1 MIKKPMLAENAEDI
15 SAIKFPVACTP
26 KLDGIRCLK
35 INGQALSR
43 KFKAIPNRY
52 IREMLEQQC
61 PDGLDGE
68 LMIKNANFNSVQSGV
83 MSEDG
88 KPDFEYWVFD
98 YVDASG
104 LHTPYM
110 NRMEGLGRLALPPFC
125 KKVLPWIA
133 NSVDELNRIEAQW
146 LAQGFEGVMMR
157 SPHSFAM
164 AVRRPNGEIVVKE
177 DAWRSIWERARFL
190 RRPFLRGAVVLFES
204 MHNGMKALSFSA
216 NEAAKAL
223 EGQADGEAAGA
234 GDKPAKQSD
243 WAIART
249 LALSAIVGFALFG
262 ALPHFLTWLAGHLLG
277 NAAMASG
284 KALGFQV
291 VDGLVKMLF
300 LLGYLWAI
308 SRMKDIQRVF
318 QYHGAEHKSIYCY
331 EAGQPLTVE
340 NARAFTRL
348 HPRCGTT
355 FVVMVALV
363 SVVLFSLIGSLLPE
377 ILREPGP
384 IALIEIG
391 RAHV

>member
-157 SPHSFAM
+157 SLSSPYKCGRSTLREGYLLKLKQFKDSE
-164 AVRRPNGEIVVKE
+164 AVVVGFEELMSNQNEAEIDELGHTKRSSHKENLVPANTLGKFIVKE
-177 DAWRSIWERARFL
+177 IGENPWKGQEFKVGTGKGLTAELRKEIWENRSKYLGRVITY
-190 RRPFLRGAVVLFES
+190 RYQP
-204 MHNGMKALSFSA
+204 HGMKDL
-216 NEAAKAL
+216 
-223 EGQADGEAAGA
+223 
-234 GDKPAKQSD
+234 PRIPI
-243 WAIART
+243 WH
-249 LALSAIVGFALFG
+249 GFRD
-262 ALPHFLTWLAGHLLG
+262 P
-277 NAAMASG
+277 
-284 KALGFQV
+284 
-291 VDGLVKMLF
+291 
-300 LLGYLWAI
+300 
-308 SRMKDIQRVF
+308 KD
-318 QYHGAEHKSIYCY
+318 
-331 EAGQPLTVE
+331 
-340 NARAFTRL
+340 
-348 HPRCGTT
+348 
-355 FVVMVALV
+355 MD
-363 SVVLFSLIGSLLPE
+363 
-377 ILREPGP
+377 
-384 IALIEIG
+384 
-391 RAHV
+391 